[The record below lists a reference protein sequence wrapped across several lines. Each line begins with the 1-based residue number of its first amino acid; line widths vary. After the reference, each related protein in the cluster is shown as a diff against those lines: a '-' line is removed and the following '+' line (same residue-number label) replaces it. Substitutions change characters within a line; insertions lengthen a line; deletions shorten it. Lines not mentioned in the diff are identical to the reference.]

1 VLSVCLSGQALSQ
14 EQKDSADRYSNDE
27 ILALPERE
35 QRLWVNALVQG
46 IATGIATFDD
56 EAGACISR
64 WFFGNEAQAFA
75 NIQSNMERFP
85 DHHPSVIVMALVRR
99 ECAELSSAR
108 RN

>member
-1 VLSVCLSGQALSQ
+1 MAIGLSGQGFAQ
-14 EQKDSADRYSNDE
+14 ENELIEDRYTNSE

-64 WFFGNEAQAFA
+64 WFLGDEAQAFA
-75 NIQSNMERFP
+75 NIQSNMGRFP